1 MPLVKSG
8 SEKAKK
14 ENFHDFRH
22 GKTFAK
28 TAAKF
33 GKDRARKQMTA
44 VVLKN
49 QREHS
54 SKSRPKS
61 SRKRSRGKKVAK

>member
-1 MPLVKSG
+1 MPLLKSG

-14 ENFHDFRH
+14 DNFSEWRH
-22 GKTFAK
+22 GRTFSK

-33 GKDRARKQMTA
+33 GKERARKQMTA

-61 SRKRSRGKKVAK
+61 LRKRSRGKKVAK